1 MRIKLNESH
10 LKKGN
15 FSASYCE
22 YSFGLLIAGQNT
34 VVEISSLYFVV

>member
-22 YSFGLLIAGQNT
+22 YSFGLLIAGQNMYILCRVGT
-34 VVEISSLYFVV
+34 KII